1 MRGHKYVFS
10 YVLSSYFVKRSSCSI
25 FCYYISFFILML
37 FLCIVI
43 MIFVFFKL
51 AAIISLEWQHPQVAS
66 LTPPLSLR
74 CLYQARKMRGH
85 VFVLGVDVA
94 SFYDFL
100 LDFRLF
106 WLCGILD
113 LFWLCGILDLF
124 WLCGILDLFW
134 LCGILELFWLCGIL
148 FGWFHLIKYVFEML
162 HLWYL
167 IQRREFITRH
177 VRQCFSWLVHSRNFC
192 RCLEF

>member
-1 MRGHKYVFS
+1 
-10 YVLSSYFVKRSSCSI
+10 
-25 FCYYISFFILML
+25 ML

-51 AAIISLEWQHPQVAS
+51 AAIISLISLEWQHPQVAS
-66 LTPPLSLR
+66 LTPPLLLR

-134 LCGILELFWLCGIL
+134 LCGILELFWLYDILDLFWLCGIL
-148 FGWFHLIKYVFEML
+148 ELF
-162 HLWYL
+162 
-167 IQRREFITRH
+167 
-177 VRQCFSWLVHSRNFC
+177 
-192 RCLEF
+192 